1 MDTTSAG
8 GLNTVAFKATGASNT
23 CELGTLFNA
32 VAPLPTKSLVVVEE
46 LVWDAELLRR
56 AGSLAHTEALTSMLS
71 DVSDELGKTV
81 GVGRGALQVKAFLRL
96 SFATE
101 IVPPESACTE
111 SQGCECVVRLAS
123 RPPSPSRKHGPSVP
137 FPFSLT
143 VSPLFDWSS
152 L

>member
-96 SFATE
+96 SFAIE
-101 IVPPESACTE
+101 IVPPESACTV
-111 SQGCECVVRLAS
+111 SQGCECVVQPAS
-123 RPPSPSRKHGPSVP
+123 LPLPPAESTVPPSR
-137 FPFSLT
+137 FPFH
-143 VSPLFDWSS
+143 
-152 L
+152 